1 MKKIVGQNKM
11 EESTKQIKTFRDLI
25 VWQKSMNLVTD
36 MYKLSKSF
44 PADETY
50 GLMLQIR
57 RCVISIPSNIA
68 EGYGRSTTSENIRFL
83 RIATGSLYEL
93 QTQVEIALNLGYMD
107 KSKFDTFYEST
118 RELERLLSSLTKKL
132 LERRSQ

>member
-1 MKKIVGQNKM
+1 M
-11 EESTKQIKTFRDLI
+11 EESNKQIKTFRDLI

-44 PADETY
+44 PSDETY

-68 EGYGRSTTSENIRFL
+68 EGYGRATTSEYIRFF

-107 KSKFDTFYEST
+107 KSEFDTFYELT

>member
-1 MKKIVGQNKM
+1 M